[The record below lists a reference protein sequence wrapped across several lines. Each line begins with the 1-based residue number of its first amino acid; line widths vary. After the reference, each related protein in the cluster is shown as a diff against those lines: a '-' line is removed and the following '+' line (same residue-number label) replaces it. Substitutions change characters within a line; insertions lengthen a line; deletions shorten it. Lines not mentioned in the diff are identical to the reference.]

1 MASATGTDAAVRRHD
16 HAQFVDRFLAGL
28 TNALQM
34 HQGQHAAGVTRQ
46 IAGIAAAGRSIKTSQ
61 KVVDARM
68 ALGADDAL
76 YLQSGL
82 GLLWAGDDTLDDEH
96 LLFPSSMGNAAIATS
111 AREALKAGMASSLNQ
126 QIKELMTAL
135 DARLPA
141 LVYLLSL
148 PEVGRY
154 VRGDLH
160 GAGMLPNAP
169 KTLSDLVGW
178 LVGTVKGKLGD
189 TKDQDALAP
198 NERHDPRGY
207 DQKIGAWID
216 LVQREEQA
224 PLLEELITFCVSL
237 RGLYAQSDKDT
248 TSPMALADLYTSA
261 AVDVALVRD
270 WSTAESVMRARRARN
285 AATADKD
292 NEPDQSAP
300 PTERTRAGARA
311 PPRPRPNQ
319 AEIAEPG
326 LGPSLPTR
334 TEPAGAGAEGE
345 PMLAVTAPPK
355 KARTHDPDGGEWMA
369 GLMMHVAEVGAH
381 EHEGGQTAEHDKV
394 REHRF
399 ERDETQAQGALER
412 NLDRLNN
419 LVLDPLF
426 DQMRLSVEQAAS
438 PLWSA
443 PDLNLDQALAPT
455 RAEIKGVWNT
465 SNRVEQRRATWHTV
479 ALSLYDGTLGP
490 YRAVPEEITDW
501 LTTLPASTAQALPTG
516 GPAPGALNGDKRGVA
531 ATEVMRAQTG
541 EQGYS
546 EGDNRFVSYAVLRG
560 LTADYG
566 PHEVHG
572 PHPNKVDSRL
582 RYWRGATVELAKGA
596 AKRAPPPLP
605 ASAGGRRT
613 LRAPAAL
620 VEKWSARNNL
630 DSVAK
635 ARDRLVRMIV
645 LRGPLLDPKSPY
657 STSKNAPQTATEV
670 ELWRNLPMD
679 PKVTRDQHI
688 ANTLREVRWAPVS
701 KDGND
706 RSRVV
711 YNPATRAASA
721 AATYEHLLATMYLDD
736 DEDGIPKNIRPA
748 LRAALKL
755 RQLPHMLAF
764 DAELDTSKGDVQA
777 AMAENVDVDTV
788 QIYDANRSSLYRTL
802 LPTQREV
809 GDHVW
814 ETMPPALSGVWRAEP
829 LLQTVQDTGYRL
841 GTEVE
846 VVPDDPQRTLTQRAL
861 ARLSTA
867 STGIKAPSWGLSV
880 PHLPVGLTHYTADP
894 APTSMPSLS
903 KPDVQHDHRP
913 QWLNSDA
920 RVKALIG
927 ECYRLAMR
935 VRELRLQRD
944 AFGAQGDDDGAP
956 EPAVSS
962 LVERER
968 RGAIWEDAL
977 REMAIS
983 SDRLYNFL
991 RTVSGTLH
999 EDIQAVVEV
1008 EASLALK
1015 PHTLTPGRWPQ
1026 FRHTATPT

>member
-829 LLQTVQDTGYRL
+829 LLQTVQDTGVPARHGGRGRPGRPAAHAHAARARAPKHGVNGHQGAQL
-841 GTEVE
+841 G
-846 VVPDDPQRTLTQRAL
+846 AL
-861 ARLSTA
+861 
-867 STGIKAPSWGLSV
+867 G
-880 PHLPVGLTHYTADP
+880 P
-894 APTSMPSLS
+894 APAGGAHALHGGPGANEHAFL
-903 KPDVQHDHRP
+903 VQARRATRPPP